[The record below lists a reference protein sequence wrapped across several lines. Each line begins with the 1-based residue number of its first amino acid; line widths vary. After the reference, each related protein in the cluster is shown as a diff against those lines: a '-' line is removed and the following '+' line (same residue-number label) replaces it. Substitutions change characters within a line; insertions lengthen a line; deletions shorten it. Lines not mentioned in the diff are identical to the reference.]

1 MLSFLKKIFGS
12 KSIKAT
18 QPEAAPYK
26 VEAPVVETPAA
37 VVIPAAGL
45 MLNVKDA
52 GAIEVAP
59 AEQKPVAKKVAK
71 PKAPRK
77 PRTPKV

>member
-12 KSIKAT
+12 APAET
-18 QPEAAPYK
+18 PAPYK
-26 VEAPVVETPAA
+26 VEAPVVEAPAA

-45 MLNVKDA
+45 MLNVKDI
-52 GAIEVAP
+52 GAVEVAP
-59 AEQKPVAKKVAK
+59 AEQKPVAKKTAK

-77 PRTPKV
+77 PRAPKV